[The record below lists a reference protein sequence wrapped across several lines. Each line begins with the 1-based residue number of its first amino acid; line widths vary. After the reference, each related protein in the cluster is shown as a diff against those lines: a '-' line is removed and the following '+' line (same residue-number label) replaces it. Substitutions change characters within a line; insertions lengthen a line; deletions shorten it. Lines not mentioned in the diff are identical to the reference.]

1 MSILVVCAAV
11 FGIGL
16 FVVLSRRDVIAV
28 LIGLE
33 LMLGSGNVLMVAL
46 ASVKGHD
53 PATTQSLG
61 LMVVVLAAAE
71 AAIGLAL
78 LIASVRRTGR
88 SRVEEFEEVTG

>member
-1 MSILVVCAAV
+1 MSILVVCALV
-11 FGIGL
+11 FGIGF
-16 FVVLSRRDVIAV
+16 FVVLTRRDVIAV

-33 LMLGSGNVLMVAL
+33 LMLGSANVLMVAL
-46 ASVKGHD
+46 ATVNGLD
-53 PATTQSLG
+53 PATTQSVG

-71 AAIGLAL
+71 AAVGLAL

>member
-1 MSILVVCAAV
+1 MSMLVACSVV

-16 FVVLSRRDVIAV
+16 FVVLSRRDIIAL

-33 LMLGSGNVLMVAL
+33 LMLGSANVLLVAL
-46 ASVKGHD
+46 STLNGHD
-53 PATTQSLG
+53 PATTQSVG
-61 LMVVVLAAAE
+61 VMVLVLAAAE
-71 AAIGLAL
+71 AALGLAL

>member
-1 MSILVVCAAV
+1 MSILLVCAAV
-11 FGIGL
+11 FGLGL

-33 LMLGSGNVLMVAL
+33 LMLGAGNVLLVAL
-46 ASVKGHD
+46 ASANGLDVS
-53 PATTQSLG
+53 TTQSVG
-61 LMVVVLAAAE
+61 LMVLVLAAAE
-71 AAIGLAL
+71 AAVGLAL